1 MSPDLLIPPQFE
13 KENISLEGRSIL
25 ISDAATDIGRSLSI
39 ALAERGATLL
49 LLARKGKTL
58 NPLYDLIVDQD
69 GPEPMIIEMDLTKAN
84 DDHYTALLQSLQ
96 ESYCALH
103 GLVNL
108 SLSSAPL
115 APTTLTSA
123 TTWHQCYE
131 FNLIRPMLLTR
142 ALLPMLEK
150 SDNASVVF
158 YSLSAGRQGT
168 AYWGPLGAACAGIEN
183 MSQTL
188 AQEFPSVRF
197 NTLDVGKVSTDLRH
211 TFYPAE
217 ARSELRRV
225 DDDCVMDHF
234 LYLLSNA
241 SKDISG
247 AAFTIPNL

>member
-1 MSPDLLIPPQFE
+1 MSPDLLIPPKFE
-13 KENISLEGRSIL
+13 KETISLKGRSIL

-39 ALAERGATLL
+39 TLAERGATLL

-58 NPLYDLIVDQD
+58 NPLYDLIVDQG
-69 GPEPMIIEMDLTKAN
+69 GPEPMIIEMDQTKAN
-84 DDHYTALLQSLQ
+84 EDHYTALLQSLQ
-96 ESYCALH
+96 ESFTALH

-108 SLSSAPL
+108 SLSGAPL
-115 APTTLTSA
+115 APVTLTSA

-131 FNLIRPMLLTR
+131 LNLIRPMLLTQT
-142 ALLPMLEK
+142 LLPMLEQ
-150 SDNASVVF
+150 SGNASVVF
-158 YSLSAGRQGT
+158 YTLSAGRQGT

-183 MSQTL
+183 LSQSL
-188 AQEFPSVRF
+188 MQEVPSVRF

-217 ARSELRRV
+217 AKSELRRV
-225 DDDCVMDHF
+225 DDECVMDHF
-234 LYLLSNA
+234 LYLLSDA